1 MKLLYFTPS
10 LYNPGGMERVLTE
23 KVNYLVDKLGYDITI
38 VTTEQLGRPCFFLLS
53 DKVKLI
59 NLDIDFIK
67 HYNLNYL
74 IKTIAHYKKLRL
86 YKKNVQ
92 DILKNINPDI
102 CISLC
107 GKEIDFL
114 SRLKNGIPK
123 IAEIHFAMNIRKQ
136 FLMARKSGVF
146 WEIVGNIRTAQLK
159 KSIKKLDR
167 LVVLTSQ
174 DKKQW
179 PKSFNNITHI
189 PNPNPLK
196 GDQIS
201 AVQNKRVITVGK
213 LDAQKGYDLLIE
225 VWSIVAEKHP
235 DWILDIY
242 GQGEYHDLL
251 YNKIKY
257 LNLIDKVN
265 LKGIS
270 KNIEI
275 EYLDSSIYVMSSR
288 YEGFGMVLLEAM
300 SCGLPVVSFD
310 CQYGPGELIVDGE
323 NGFLIPPND
332 VKELAG
338 KLCFL
343 IENLEIREKMSIKAK
358 EYSKKY
364 EISKIMKQWDT
375 LFKSIAYKNEKI
387 ITN

>member
-1 MKLLYFTPS
+1 MKLLYFIPS

-23 KVNYLVDKLGYDITI
+23 KVNYLVDILGYDTTI
-38 VTTEQLGRPCFFLLS
+38 VTTEQLGQTCFFPLS
-53 DKVKLI
+53 DEVKLI
-59 NLDIDFIK
+59 NLNIDFNK
-67 HYNLNYL
+67 HYNQNYL
-74 IKTIAHYKKLRL
+74 VRNIAHYKKLHL
-86 YKKNVQ
+86 YKKDVQ
-92 DILKNINPDI
+92 NIINNIKPDI

-107 GKEIDFL
+107 GKEIEFL
-114 SRLKNGIPK
+114 YKLKNGIPK

-136 FLMARKSGVF
+136 FIMARKSGMF

-159 KSIKKLDR
+159 KSIKYLDH

-196 GDQIS
+196 GDQMS
-201 AVQNKRVITVGK
+201 AVQNKRVIAVGK

-225 VWSIVAEKHP
+225 VWSIVAAKHP

-242 GQGEYHDLL
+242 GQGEWQDFL

-257 LNLIDKVN
+257 LNLINKVN

-270 KNIEI
+270 KNIEV

-332 VKELAG
+332 IKELAD

-343 IENLEIREKMSIKAK
+343 IENLEIRKKMSIKAK

-364 EISKIMKQWDT
+364 EISKIMKQWDA
-375 LFKSIAYKNEKI
+375 LFKSIAY
-387 ITN
+387 